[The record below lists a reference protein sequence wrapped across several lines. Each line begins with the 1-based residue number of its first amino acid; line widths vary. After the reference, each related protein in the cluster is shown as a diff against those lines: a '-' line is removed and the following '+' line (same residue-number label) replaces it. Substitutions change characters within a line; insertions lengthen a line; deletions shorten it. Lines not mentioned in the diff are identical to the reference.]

1 MNRIIVALF
10 RPGKR
15 LPRSPGRDGAAAPA
29 ACSQPP
35 PSFLSFPFLGA
46 ALCTP
51 ITMAMP
57 MCPLPLLLFVASSL
71 PSAGCWRPPGQT
83 RSSSSA
89 CRCHGHHTPPN
100 FCPTGATFGNSP
112 SAGGAGPVDEGGRD
126 VGKKCSGMSWQIPME
141 SVVGFGAS
149 GPIVLAF
156 PAPLPST
163 PSRVFHG

>member
-35 PSFLSFPFLGA
+35 PSFLSFPGGCSVHPHHHGHAHVPSAFA
-46 ALCTP
+46 ALCGQFPPT
-51 ITMAMP
+51 
-57 MCPLPLLLFVASSL
+57 
-71 PSAGCWRPPGQT
+71 AGCWRPPGQT